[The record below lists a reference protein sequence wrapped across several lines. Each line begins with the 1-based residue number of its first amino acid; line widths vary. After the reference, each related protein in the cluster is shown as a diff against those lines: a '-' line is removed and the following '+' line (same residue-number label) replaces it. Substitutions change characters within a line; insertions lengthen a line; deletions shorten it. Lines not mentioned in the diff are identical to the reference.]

1 MAIDTTRPFVGFHT
15 RFADH
20 EAVDSLLRLVDEG
33 LAPMGFN
40 HLMLEFNPGYAYRCF
55 PEFSTGTVTYED
67 CVRIREHCKEKGI
80 TIIPLFQCLSHQADH
95 MSATPSGAWPL
106 LDSHPEFMET
116 PDVPANA
123 SWPQF
128 YTHSW
133 CASNDDIY
141 QYVFPM
147 MDEIAEACGATTVHI
162 GLDEVFDIGEPGCPR
177 CHGKD
182 KAALFARTVKILHD
196 HLAERGIQTMMWGDR
211 LLNAEA
217 LGYQMWEADKF
228 GMWTAFDRADE
239 VTRDIVIC
247 DWHYDLHDH
256 GYPSVGQFMQAG
268 FDVIPSFGADEKQ
281 AAHFWHYALE
291 YLYLGN
297 KFGWPGHVRGLL
309 CTHWT
314 ALTAEGVDA
323 LLAGIRQE
331 HPYDPDRRDVGRVIA
346 KVVPAG
352 KHMRVR

>member
-123 SWPQF
+123 TWPQF

-196 HLAERGIQTMMWGDR
+196 HLTERGIQTMMWGDR

-228 GMWTAFDRADE
+228 GMWPAFDRTDE
-239 VTRDIVIC
+239 VTRDIIIC

-297 KFGWPGHVRGLL
+297 KFGWKGHVLGLL
-309 CTHWT
+309 CTHWKP
-314 ALTAEGVDA
+314 LTAEGVDA

-331 HPYDPDRRDVGRVIA
+331 HPYDPDQRDVGRVIA